1 VCPPPEQLDDDVTA
15 ILSALEP
22 TAPQA
27 HLFQHLKALL
37 RRDGL
42 HRFVTFWLPV
52 LNNAVGKGWADHR
65 LEVFAEHRYTTAVT
79 QVLARAMPVS
89 TQPAKPPCV
98 LLATPP
104 GEQHGL
110 ALLALQ
116 ALFSLE
122 GAHCINLGVDL
133 PCGSLGHAARAFGA
147 RAVGLSMSVGLS
159 AGRVNAAVRQTLAAL
174 PPDCELWLGGEGC
187 AKLDPVLCSRAMVY
201 DDVASAVQRWRG
213 LHDAINFDL

>member
-1 VCPPPEQLDDDVTA
+1 M
-15 ILSALEP
+15 
-22 TAPQA
+22 
-27 HLFQHLKALL
+27 

-42 HRFVTFWLPV
+42 HRFATFWLPV
-52 LNNAVGKGWADHR
+52 LNHAVGKGCADQR
-65 LEVFAEHRYTTAVT
+65 LEVYAEHRYTTAVT
-79 QVLARAMPVS
+79 QVLTRAMPVS

-133 PCGSLGHAARAFGA
+133 PCDSLGHAARAFGA
-147 RAVGLSMSVGLS
+147 RAVGLSISVGLS
-159 AGRVNAAVRQTLAAL
+159 AGRVNAAARQTLAAL
-174 PPDCELWLGGEGC
+174 PSDCELWLGGEGC
-187 AKLDPVLCSRAMVY
+187 AKLDPALRKRALVY
-201 DDVASAVQRWRG
+201 DAVTSAVQRWRALHEAMLSG
-213 LHDAINFDL
+213 L